1 MPLWHVAV
9 RVEGAAA
16 TSAVADVFDALT
28 GAVSAFETREAAGTA
43 PAEWQVET
51 YAAKALV
58 DAALD
63 LRLTLAAIA
72 AGRRNFCPLQD
83 APPPPRRPPPKP
95 RPPSPPPPRPRVFF
109 PLPLAPG

>member
-28 GAVSAFETREAAGTA
+28 GAVSAFETREAAATA
-43 PAEWQVET
+43 PAEWLVET

-72 AGRRNFCPLQD
+72 AGGGTFAPLARNPPHAHGVPAKTPGPLS
-83 APPPPRRPPPKP
+83 
-95 RPPSPPPPRPRVFF
+95 PSPTSAF
-109 PLPLAPG
+109 LP